1 MYIGMVKKFNLNKYR
16 MFVSGWDNTSLFS
29 MLYSVLFLLPVRKGG
44 TILNG
49 VSIQE
54 RGLTQRVYD
63 NFTTYFSNGKTV
75 IPPQKL
81 HGCFE
86 SKCVYLHWYWYVF
99 LHSCDVILYWHEAW
113 AHQILDRKW
122 NIQYQK
128 LGNV

>member
-1 MYIGMVKKFNLNKYR
+1 
-16 MFVSGWDNTSLFS
+16 

-75 IPPQKL
+75 IPPKN
-81 HGCFE
+81 CMVA
-86 SKCVYLHWYWYVF
+86 SKV
-99 LHSCDVILYWHEAW
+99 
-113 AHQILDRKW
+113 
-122 NIQYQK
+122 
-128 LGNV
+128 NVSIYIDIDMYFYIAVM